1 MIDASSEDISS
12 EDGSSAP
19 SEIDIKP
26 VATGQDKIRVMLVDD
41 EPLANKGLRA
51 RLEPFEEIEI
61 VGEALNGRDAVKQ
74 IKALSPDLVFLDIQM
89 PGIDGF
95 GVVRALLGGPAPLVI
110 FVTAY
115 DKFAIEAFEA
125 NALDYLVKPVEET
138 RLETAIAR
146 ARSAIKDRTAS
157 NRESKLVELLA
168 SLSDGERDRIKELI
182 DDPAWTEKEQYTER
196 LSFKDGSKV
205 VILNADDIEWI
216 DAAGDY
222 MCVHAGGKTHIIR
235 ETMKTLQQRL
245 DPGRF
250 QRIHRS
256 AIVNVNK
263 VKELHPHSN
272 GEYFLTLDN
281 GSELKLS
288 RSYKDVVAR
297 FL

>member
-1 MIDASSEDISS
+1 MTE
-12 EDGSSAP
+12 EGK
-19 SEIDIKP
+19 IKA
-26 VATGQDKIRVMLVDD
+26 VIVDD
-41 EPLANKGLRA
+41 EPLALRGLKL
-51 RLEPFEEIEI
+51 RLAEFPEIEVI
-61 VGEALNGRDAVKQ
+61 GEAGNGREAVKL
-74 IKALSPDLVFLDIQM
+74 IKQQNPDVVFLDIQM
-89 PGIDGF
+89 PGLDGF
-95 GVVRALLGGPAPLVI
+95 GVVRALIGAPAPLFI

-115 DKFAIEAFEA
+115 DKYAIDAFEA
-125 NALDYLVKPVEET
+125 NALDYLVKPVEEE
-138 RLETAIAR
+138 RLKDAVHR
-146 ARSAIKDRTAS
+146 AREALKSRAAAS
-157 NRESKLVELLA
+157 RESKLIELLA
-168 SLSDGERDRIKELI
+168 SLSDDERDRIKELI
-182 DDPAWTEKEQYTER
+182 NDPAWTEKDRYPER

-205 VILNADDIEWI
+205 VVLDADEIEWI

-222 MCVHAGGKTHIIR
+222 MCIHAGGKTHIIR

-281 GSELKLS
+281 GAELKLS